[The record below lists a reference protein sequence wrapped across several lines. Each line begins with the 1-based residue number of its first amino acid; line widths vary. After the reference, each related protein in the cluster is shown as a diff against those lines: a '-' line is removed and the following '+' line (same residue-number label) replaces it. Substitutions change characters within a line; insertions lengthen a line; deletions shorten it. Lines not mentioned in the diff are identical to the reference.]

1 MILINKRE
9 CLNVG
14 SVLIFRLPNLGTL
27 LIFRIHNVGTVPTFE
42 MDNLG
47 APWFYDSFLKC
58 LNDFSLSYNSWKDT
72 MTSFVVIIK
81 QMYYSA
87 VL

>member
-14 SVLIFRLPNLGTL
+14 SVLIFRLPNVRTV
-27 LIFRIHNVGTVPTFE
+27 LIFIIHNVGTVLTFE

-47 APWFYDSFLKC
+47 AHSFMKV
-58 LNDFSLSYNSWKDT
+58 LSTKHFALIS
-72 MTSFVVIIK
+72 
-81 QMYYSA
+81 
-87 VL
+87 

>member
-14 SVLIFRLPNLGTL
+14 SVLIFRFRLPNVGTV

-47 APWFYDSFLKC
+47 APWFYDSFHKC
-58 LNDFSLSYNSWKDT
+58 LGLKDSDWIRYEITSYR
-72 MTSFVVIIK
+72 VIF
-81 QMYYSA
+81 
-87 VL
+87 

>member
-14 SVLIFRLPNLGTL
+14 SVLIFRFRLPNVGTV
-27 LIFRIHNVGTVPTFE
+27 LIFRMHNVGTVPTFE

-47 APWFYDSFLKC
+47 APWFS
-58 LNDFSLSYNSWKDT
+58 
-72 MTSFVVIIK
+72 
-81 QMYYSA
+81 
-87 VL
+87 